1 VAAEHILVVEDENI
15 IAKDLQ
21 QRLTALGYTVS
32 AIVSSGPDALQKAAD
47 LPLDLVLMD
56 IVLKGDMDG
65 VETAEHLRTRFG
77 LPVVYLTAYADAQTL
92 QRAKLTEPLGYLLK
106 PFLDRQLQT
115 TIEIALYKHKMEKSL
130 KAHAEQIQ
138 ETALTARKLEAI
150 GILAGGI
157 AHRFNNILT
166 TIVGRLSLAKL
177 QVRPHEPL
185 FAHLTEAEHAVQ
197 QAVDTTRQ
205 LLTFATGGE
214 PVRRPTALGA
224 LLQDATAFVLTHPS
238 IRLRISHA
246 PDLWGVEADR
256 NQLRQ
261 VIHNVALNA
270 IQAMP
275 AGGMLQVDA
284 VNTTIEALHHL
295 PLPDGAYVRI
305 TIRDQGEGIP
315 KAYHHRIFDP
325 YFSTKEQ
332 GRGLGLATAHA
343 IVQKHKGHMSVESV
357 PGAGT
362 SVSIYLPAAP
372 VAPLPDPIAPLSP
385 SVAPR
390 KILIMDDEEAI
401 RILLREMLLRLGYE
415 VESAS
420 DGAEAIDLYRHA
432 QEAGQPF
439 AAVVMDLVVPGG
451 MGGKE
456 AISKL
461 RALDP
466 EVKAIVSS
474 GYSNDPIMADFPHYG
489 FCGVLPKPYQLS
501 ELSAVLQQVL
511 TSV

>member
-21 QRLTALGYTVS
+21 RRLTTLGYTVS

-92 QRAKLTEPLGYLLK
+92 QRAKRTEPLGYLLK
-106 PFLDRQLQT
+106 PFIDRQLQT
-115 TIEIALYKHKMEKSL
+115 TIEIALYQHKMERSL

-185 FAHLTEAEHAVQ
+185 FVHLTEAEHAVQ

-214 PVRRPTALGA
+214 PVKRPTALGA
-224 LLQDATAFVLTHPS
+224 LLQ
-238 IRLRISHA
+238 
-246 PDLWGVEADR
+246 E
-256 NQLRQ
+256 
-261 VIHNVALNA
+261 IHNVTLNA
-270 IQAMP
+270 MQAMP
-275 AGGMLQVDA
+275 AGGMLQVEA
-284 VNTTIEALHHL
+284 VNTQIDALPHL

-332 GRGLGLATAHA
+332 GRGLGLATARA
-343 IVQKHKGHMSVESV
+343 IIQKHKGHMSVESA

-372 VAPLPDPIAPLSP
+372 TTSLPDPIAPLSP
-385 SVAPR
+385 SAAPR

-401 RILLREMLLRLGYE
+401 RILLKEMLLRLGYE
-415 VESAS
+415 AESAS
-420 DGAEAIDLYRHA
+420 DGAAAIDLYRHA

-439 AAVVMDLVVPGG
+439 AAVVLDLVVPCG

-456 AISKL
+456 ALTTL
-461 RALDP
+461 RAINP

-474 GYSNDPIMADFPHYG
+474 GYSNDPIMADFSHYG

-511 TSV
+511 ARV